1 MANTKQYLDLTGLSI
16 FYSKLREMFNSINN
30 TLSEIN
36 TYLKFLKSSR
46 QGLTLIADDTNTRLH
61 FINIASS
68 QTLRL
73 INGKG
78 AGDVTEVGR
87 DLLIIIKN
95 TNASNPIT
103 VTMPSSTVS
112 TTKLLCESSYSI
124 PAGKHLE
131 VSVVSDGTNAYYR
144 VAEQN

>member
-1 MANTKQYLDLTGLSI
+1 MVNTKQYLDLTGLSI
-16 FYSKLREMFNSINN
+16 FYSKLREMFNSIND

-36 TYLKFLKSSR
+36 TYLKFLKSSK
-46 QGLTLIADDTNTRLH
+46 QGATLNAVDTNTRLH

-95 TNASNPIT
+95 TNASNSIT
-103 VTMPSSTVS
+103 VTMPSSSVS
-112 TTKLLCESSYSI
+112 TTKLLCESSYTI
-124 PAGKHLE
+124 PTGKHLE
-131 VSVVSDGTNAYYR
+131 ISVVSDGTNAYYR

>member
-1 MANTKQYLDLTGLSI
+1 MAKKYLDLTGLTL
-16 FYSKLREMFNSINN
+16 FYSKLQEIFTNITDALDEVKSYLTFAKSCKVGYTTLN
-30 TLSEIN
+30 TIDVN
-36 TYLKFLKSSR
+36 TK
-46 QGLTLIADDTNTRLH
+46 LH
-61 FINIASS
+61 IASIS
-68 QTLRL
+68 TDRTLKL

-78 AGDVTEVGR
+78 AGDVAEAGR
-87 DLLIIIKN
+87 DILIIIKN
-95 TNASNPIT
+95 ISSNAVT

>member
-1 MANTKQYLDLTGLSI
+1 MAKKYLDLTGLTL
-16 FYSKLREMFNSINN
+16 FYSKLQ
-30 TLSEIN
+30 EIFTN
-36 TYLKFLKSSR
+36 ITDALDEVKSYLKFLKSSR
-46 QGLTLIADDTNTRLH
+46 QGLTLNAVDTNTRLH